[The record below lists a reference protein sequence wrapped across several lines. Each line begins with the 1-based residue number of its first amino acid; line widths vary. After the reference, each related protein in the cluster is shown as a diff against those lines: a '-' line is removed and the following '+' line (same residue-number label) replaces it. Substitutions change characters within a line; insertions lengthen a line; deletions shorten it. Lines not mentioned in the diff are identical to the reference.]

1 LNQAGEQLLEGIAEP
16 LQALDRVAASIRD
29 LARWGHGRIRVGVP
43 PAACQYLVP
52 PVLRE
57 LRREFPKIKLV
68 VETGDTPQLITRLR
82 ERQIDLAIGVNPDR
96 SADIEHRPLFED
108 ELFFVFSPTH
118 PWNDRRAPLPEDV
131 ARQTPALYQPGS
143 ATARAV
149 SAYLRAQQCE
159 PAMTMALARIPA
171 IKELVRLHLGIA
183 VLAPW
188 AVEPELARGTLRLRP
203 LGTRA
208 L

>member
-1 LNQAGEQLLEGIAEP
+1 TELHLTPSALSHALKSLEAEVGCRLFDRAGNRLFLNQAGEQLLEGIAEP

-131 ARQTPALYQPGS
+131 AR
-143 ATARAV
+143 
-149 SAYLRAQQCE
+149 
-159 PAMTMALARIPA
+159 
-171 IKELVRLHLGIA
+171 
-183 VLAPW
+183 
-188 AVEPELARGTLRLRP
+188 
-203 LGTRA
+203 
-208 L
+208 